1 MDEPNKEIERLR
13 TQVSSLEKLS
23 SLGML
28 SAGIAHEIQNPLN
41 FVINFSKLSAKLVD
55 DLREVVAEEQ
65 ELLSPEA
72 KQRVAELNEEL
83 DEIVGDLHANLQ
95 KIEEHGNR
103 AISIIRGILLYSRG
117 KEDEFIP
124 TDLAKLVKE
133 YVWLSYHSMR
143 ANYKGFNLTIREEYA
158 TDLPLQRVVP
168 QDFSRAVLN
177 LMNNAC
183 YAVWKKQ
190 QDNPPSDYVPTVTV
204 QTALSA
210 DRVCVTIEDN
220 GIGMSD
226 EVKKKLFEAFFT
238 TKPVGEG
245 TGLGLSIT
253 RSIIEQKH
261 QGRISFES
269 EEGRFTRFVVEV
281 PLRHT

>member
-1 MDEPNKEIERLR
+1 MSNE
-13 TQVSSLEKLS
+13 EKLQMRIEELQGQLQQS
-23 SLGML
+23 DKLASLGVL

-41 FVINFSKLSAKLVD
+41 FVINFSQMSNDMVD
-55 DLREVVAEEQ
+55 DLEDLFDERGIDLDSEENAEIADT
-65 ELLSPEA
+65 LHTLRSYLA
-72 KQRVAELNEEL
+72 KIA
-83 DEIVGDLHANLQ
+83 
-95 KIEEHGNR
+95 EHGHR
-103 AISIIRGILLYSRG
+103 ATDIIQGILLYSRG
-117 KEDEFIP
+117 KADQFMP
-124 TDLAKLVKE
+124 TDLPSLLKK
-133 YVWLSYHSMR
+133 YVWLSFHAMR
-143 ANYKGFNLTIREEYA
+143 ANLADFNVTIHEVYDPLI
-158 TDLPLQRVVP
+158 TTVDLIP
-168 QDFSRAVLN
+168 QDFSRAIIN

-190 QDNPPSDYVPTVTV
+190 QNNPPSDYVPTVTV
-204 QTALSA
+204 QTALST

>member
-1 MDEPNKEIERLR
+1 MSNE
-13 TQVSSLEKLS
+13 EKLQMRIEELQGQLQQS
-23 SLGML
+23 DKLASLGVL

-41 FVINFSKLSAKLVD
+41 FVINFSQMSNDMVD
-55 DLREVVAEEQ
+55 DLEDLFDERGIDLDTEENAEIADT
-65 ELLSPEA
+65 LHTLRSYLA
-72 KQRVAELNEEL
+72 KIA
-83 DEIVGDLHANLQ
+83 
-95 KIEEHGNR
+95 EHGHR
-103 AISIIRGILLYSRG
+103 ATDIIQGILLYSRG
-117 KEDEFIP
+117 KADQFMP
-124 TDLAKLVKE
+124 TDLPGLLKK
-133 YVWLSYHSMR
+133 YVWLSFHAMR
-143 ANYKGFNLTIREEYA
+143 ANLADFNVTIHEVYDPRI
-158 TDLPLQRVVP
+158 TTVDLIP
-168 QDFSRAVLN
+168 QDFSRAIIN

-269 EEGRFTRFVVEV
+269 EEGHFTRFVVEV

>member
-1 MDEPNKEIERLR
+1 MSNE
-13 TQVSSLEKLS
+13 EKLQMRIEELQGQLQQS
-23 SLGML
+23 DKLASLGVL

-41 FVINFSKLSAKLVD
+41 FVINFSQMSNDMVD
-55 DLREVVAEEQ
+55 DLEDLFDERGIDLDSEENAEIADT
-65 ELLSPEA
+65 LHTLRSYLA
-72 KQRVAELNEEL
+72 KIA
-83 DEIVGDLHANLQ
+83 
-95 KIEEHGNR
+95 EHGHR
-103 AISIIRGILLYSRG
+103 ATDIIQGILLYSRG
-117 KEDEFIP
+117 KADQFMP
-124 TDLAKLVKE
+124 TDLPSLLKK
-133 YVWLSYHSMR
+133 YVWLSFHAMR
-143 ANYKGFNLTIREEYA
+143 ANLADFNVTIHEVYDPQI
-158 TDLPLQRVVP
+158 TTVDLIP
-168 QDFSRAVLN
+168 QDFSRAIIN

-269 EEGRFTRFVVEV
+269 EEDRFTRFVVEV
-281 PLRHT
+281 PLRHR

>member
-13 TQVSSLEKLS
+13 MQVSSLEKLS

-183 YAVWKKQ
+183 YAVYNKSKCVAVGFEPVISVSLRREEDQ
-190 QDNPPSDYVPTVTV
+190 
-204 QTALSA
+204 
-210 DRVCVTIEDN
+210 VCLQIEDN
-220 GIGMSD
+220 GTGMPATIK
-226 EVKKKLFEAFFT
+226 EQIFTPFYT
-238 TKPVGEG
+238 TKPAGEG

-253 RSIIEQKH
+253 RSIIEEKH
-261 QGRISFES
+261 KGTIQVDS
-269 EEGRFTRFVVEV
+269 EEGKFTRFTIRI
-281 PLRHT
+281 PLTK

>member
-1 MDEPNKEIERLR
+1 MSNE
-13 TQVSSLEKLS
+13 EKLQMRIEELQGQLQQS
-23 SLGML
+23 DKLASLGVL

-41 FVINFSKLSAKLVD
+41 FVINFSQMSNDMVD
-55 DLREVVAEEQ
+55 DLEDLFDERGIDLDSEENAEIADT
-65 ELLSPEA
+65 LHTLRSYLA
-72 KQRVAELNEEL
+72 KIA
-83 DEIVGDLHANLQ
+83 
-95 KIEEHGNR
+95 EHGHR
-103 AISIIRGILLYSRG
+103 ATDIIQGILLYSRG
-117 KEDEFIP
+117 KADQFMP
-124 TDLAKLVKE
+124 TDLPSLLKK
-133 YVWLSYHSMR
+133 YVWLSFHAMR
-143 ANYKGFNLTIREEYA
+143 ANLADFNVTIHEVYDPQI
-158 TDLPLQRVVP
+158 TTVDLIP
-168 QDFSRAVLN
+168 QDFSRAIIN

-204 QTALSA
+204 QTTLSA
-210 DRVCVTIEDN
+210 DRVRVTIEDN

>member
-1 MDEPNKEIERLR
+1 MSNE
-13 TQVSSLEKLS
+13 EKLQMRIEELQGQLQQS
-23 SLGML
+23 DKLASLGVL

-41 FVINFSKLSAKLVD
+41 FVINFSQMSNDMVD
-55 DLREVVAEEQ
+55 DLEDLFDERGIDLDSEENAEIADT
-65 ELLSPEA
+65 LHTLRSYLA
-72 KQRVAELNEEL
+72 KIA
-83 DEIVGDLHANLQ
+83 
-95 KIEEHGNR
+95 EHGHR
-103 AISIIRGILLYSRG
+103 ATDIIQGILLYSRG
-117 KEDEFIP
+117 KADQFMP
-124 TDLAKLVKE
+124 TDLPSLLKK
-133 YVWLSYHSMR
+133 YVWLSFHAMR
-143 ANYKGFNLTIREEYA
+143 ANLTDFNVTIHEVYDPQI
-158 TDLPLQRVVP
+158 TTVDLIP
-168 QDFSRAVLN
+168 QDFSRAIIN

>member
-1 MDEPNKEIERLR
+1 MSNE
-13 TQVSSLEKLS
+13 EKLQMRIEELQGQLQQS
-23 SLGML
+23 DKLASLGVL

-41 FVINFSKLSAKLVD
+41 FVINFSQMSNDMVD
-55 DLREVVAEEQ
+55 DLEDLFDERGIDLDSEENAEIADT
-65 ELLSPEA
+65 LHTLRSYLA
-72 KQRVAELNEEL
+72 KIAEY
-83 DEIVGDLHANLQ
+83 GH
-95 KIEEHGNR
+95 R
-103 AISIIRGILLYSRG
+103 ATDIIQGILLYSRG
-117 KEDEFIP
+117 KADQFMP
-124 TDLAKLVKE
+124 TDLPSLLKK
-133 YVWLSYHSMR
+133 YVWLSFHAMR
-143 ANYKGFNLTIREEYA
+143 ANLADFNVTIHEVYDPQI
-158 TDLPLQRVVP
+158 TTVDLIP
-168 QDFSRAVLN
+168 QDFSRAIIN

>member
-1 MDEPNKEIERLR
+1 MDEPNKEIERLQM
-13 TQVSSLEKLS
+13 QVSSLEKLS

-183 YAVWKKQ
+183 YAVYNKSKCVAVGFEPVISVSLRREEDQ
-190 QDNPPSDYVPTVTV
+190 
-204 QTALSA
+204 
-210 DRVCVTIEDN
+210 VCLQIEDN
-220 GIGMSD
+220 GTGMPAAIK
-226 EVKKKLFEAFFT
+226 EQIFTPFYT
-238 TKPVGEG
+238 TKPAGEG

-253 RSIIEQKH
+253 RSIIEEKH
-261 QGRISFES
+261 KGTIQVDS
-269 EEGRFTRFVVEV
+269 EEGKFTRFTVRI
-281 PLRHT
+281 PLTK

>member
-1 MDEPNKEIERLR
+1 MSNE
-13 TQVSSLEKLS
+13 EKLQMRIEELQGQLQQS
-23 SLGML
+23 DKLASLGVL

-41 FVINFSKLSAKLVD
+41 FVINFSQMSNDMVD
-55 DLREVVAEEQ
+55 DLEDLFDERGIDLDSEENAEIADT
-65 ELLSPEA
+65 LHTLRSYLA
-72 KQRVAELNEEL
+72 KIA
-83 DEIVGDLHANLQ
+83 
-95 KIEEHGNR
+95 EHGHR
-103 AISIIRGILLYSRG
+103 ATDIIQGILLYSRG
-117 KEDEFIP
+117 KADQFMP
-124 TDLAKLVKE
+124 TDLPSLLKK
-133 YVWLSYHSMR
+133 YVWLSFHAMR
-143 ANYKGFNLTIREEYA
+143 ANLADFNVTIHEVYDPQI
-158 TDLPLQRVVP
+158 TTLDLIP
-168 QDFSRAVLN
+168 QDFSRAIIN

>member
-1 MDEPNKEIERLR
+1 MSNE
-13 TQVSSLEKLS
+13 EKLQMRIEELQGQLQQS
-23 SLGML
+23 DKLASLGVL

-41 FVINFSKLSAKLVD
+41 FVINFSQMSNDMVD
-55 DLREVVAEEQ
+55 DLEDLFDERGIDLDSEENAEIADT
-65 ELLSPEA
+65 LHTLRSYLA
-72 KQRVAELNEEL
+72 KIA
-83 DEIVGDLHANLQ
+83 
-95 KIEEHGNR
+95 EHGHR
-103 AISIIRGILLYSRG
+103 ATDIIQGILLYSRG
-117 KEDEFIP
+117 KADQFMP
-124 TDLAKLVKE
+124 TDLPSLLKK
-133 YVWLSYHSMR
+133 YVWLSFHAMR
-143 ANYKGFNLTIREEYA
+143 ANLADFNVTIHEVYDPQI
-158 TDLPLQRVVP
+158 TTVDLIP
-168 QDFSRAVLN
+168 QDFSRAIIN

-204 QTALSA
+204 QTALCA

-269 EEGRFTRFVVEV
+269 EEGRFTRFVVAV

>member
-1 MDEPNKEIERLR
+1 MSNE
-13 TQVSSLEKLS
+13 EKLQMRIEELQGQLQQS
-23 SLGML
+23 DKLASLGVL

-41 FVINFSKLSAKLVD
+41 FVINFSQMSNDMVD
-55 DLREVVAEEQ
+55 DLEDLFDARGIDLDSEENAEIADT
-65 ELLSPEA
+65 LHTLRSYLA
-72 KQRVAELNEEL
+72 KIA
-83 DEIVGDLHANLQ
+83 
-95 KIEEHGNR
+95 EHGHR
-103 AISIIRGILLYSRG
+103 ATDIIQGILLYSRG
-117 KEDEFIP
+117 KADQFMP
-124 TDLAKLVKE
+124 TDLPSLLKK
-133 YVWLSYHSMR
+133 YVWLSFHAMR
-143 ANYKGFNLTIREEYA
+143 ANLADFNVTIHEVYDPQI
-158 TDLPLQRVVP
+158 TTVDLIP
-168 QDFSRAVLN
+168 QDFSRAIIN

-190 QDNPPSDYVPTVTV
+190 QDNPPSDYVPTVTI

>member
-1 MDEPNKEIERLR
+1 MSNE
-13 TQVSSLEKLS
+13 EKLQMRIEELQGQLQQS
-23 SLGML
+23 DKLASLGVL

-41 FVINFSKLSAKLVD
+41 FVINFSQMSNDMVD
-55 DLREVVAEEQ
+55 DLEDLFDERGIDLDSEENAEIADT
-65 ELLSPEA
+65 LHTLRSYLA
-72 KQRVAELNEEL
+72 KIA
-83 DEIVGDLHANLQ
+83 
-95 KIEEHGNR
+95 EHGHR
-103 AISIIRGILLYSRG
+103 ATDIIQGILLYSRG
-117 KEDEFIP
+117 KADQFMP
-124 TDLAKLVKE
+124 TDLPGLLKK
-133 YVWLSYHSMR
+133 YVWLSFHAMR
-143 ANYKGFNLTIREEYA
+143 ANLADFNVTIHEVYDPQI
-158 TDLPLQRVVP
+158 TTVDLIP
-168 QDFSRAVLN
+168 QDFSRAIIN

-253 RSIIEQKH
+253 HSIIEQKH

-281 PLRHT
+281 PLRHM

>member
-1 MDEPNKEIERLR
+1 MSNE
-13 TQVSSLEKLS
+13 EKLQTRIEELQGQLQQS
-23 SLGML
+23 DKLASLGVL
-28 SAGIAHEIQNPLN
+28 SAGIAHERQNPLN
-41 FVINFSKLSAKLVD
+41 FVINFSQMSNDMVD
-55 DLREVVAEEQ
+55 DLEDLFDERGIDLDSEENAEIADT
-65 ELLSPEA
+65 LHTLRSYLA
-72 KQRVAELNEEL
+72 KIA
-83 DEIVGDLHANLQ
+83 
-95 KIEEHGNR
+95 EHGHR
-103 AISIIRGILLYSRG
+103 ATDIIQGILLYSRG
-117 KEDEFIP
+117 KADQFMP
-124 TDLAKLVKE
+124 TDLPSLLKK
-133 YVWLSYHSMR
+133 YVWLSFHAMR
-143 ANYKGFNLTIREEYA
+143 ANLADFNVTIHEVYDPQI
-158 TDLPLQRVVP
+158 TTVDLIP
-168 QDFSRAVLN
+168 QDFSRATIN

-269 EEGRFTRFVVEV
+269 EAGRFTRFVVEV

>member
-1 MDEPNKEIERLR
+1 MSNE
-13 TQVSSLEKLS
+13 EKLQMRIEELQGQLQQS
-23 SLGML
+23 DKLASLGVL

-41 FVINFSKLSAKLVD
+41 FVINFSQMSNDMVD
-55 DLREVVAEEQ
+55 DLEDLFDERGIDLDSEENAEIADT
-65 ELLSPEA
+65 LHTLRSYLA
-72 KQRVAELNEEL
+72 KIA
-83 DEIVGDLHANLQ
+83 
-95 KIEEHGNR
+95 EHGHR
-103 AISIIRGILLYSRG
+103 ATDIIQGILLYSRG
-117 KEDEFIP
+117 KADQFMP
-124 TDLAKLVKE
+124 TDLHGLLKK
-133 YVWLSYHSMR
+133 YVWLSFHAMR
-143 ANYKGFNLTIREEYA
+143 ANLADFNVTIHEVYDPQITA
-158 TDLPLQRVVP
+158 VDLIP
-168 QDFSRAVLN
+168 QDFSRAIIN

-190 QDNPPSDYVPTVTV
+190 QDNPPSDYVPTVMV

>member
-1 MDEPNKEIERLR
+1 MSNE
-13 TQVSSLEKLS
+13 EKLQMRIEELQGQLQQS
-23 SLGML
+23 DKLASLGVL

-41 FVINFSKLSAKLVD
+41 FVINFSQMSNDMVD
-55 DLREVVAEEQ
+55 DLEDLFDERGIDLDSEENAEIADT
-65 ELLSPEA
+65 LHTLRSYLA
-72 KQRVAELNEEL
+72 KIA
-83 DEIVGDLHANLQ
+83 
-95 KIEEHGNR
+95 EHGHR
-103 AISIIRGILLYSRG
+103 ATDIIQGILLYSRG
-117 KEDEFIP
+117 KADQFMP
-124 TDLAKLVKE
+124 TDLPSLLKK
-133 YVWLSYHSMR
+133 YVWLSFHAMR
-143 ANYKGFNLTIREEYA
+143 ANLADFNVTIHEVYDPHI
-158 TDLPLQRVVP
+158 TTVDLIP
-168 QDFSRAVLN
+168 QDFSRAIIN

-210 DRVCVTIEDN
+210 DRVRVTIEDN

>member
-1 MDEPNKEIERLR
+1 MSNE
-13 TQVSSLEKLS
+13 EKLQMRIEELQGQLQQS
-23 SLGML
+23 DKLASLGVL

-41 FVINFSKLSAKLVD
+41 FVINFSQMSNDMVD
-55 DLREVVAEEQ
+55 DLEDLFDERDIDLDSEENAEIADT
-65 ELLSPEA
+65 LHTLRSYLA
-72 KQRVAELNEEL
+72 KIA
-83 DEIVGDLHANLQ
+83 
-95 KIEEHGNR
+95 EHGHR
-103 AISIIRGILLYSRG
+103 ATDIIQGILLYSRG
-117 KEDEFIP
+117 KADQFMP
-124 TDLAKLVKE
+124 TDLPSLLKK
-133 YVWLSYHSMR
+133 YVWLSFHAMR
-143 ANYKGFNLTIREEYA
+143 ANLADFNVTIHEVYDPQI
-158 TDLPLQRVVP
+158 TTVDLIP
-168 QDFSRAVLN
+168 QDFSRAIIN

>member
-1 MDEPNKEIERLR
+1 MSNE
-13 TQVSSLEKLS
+13 EKLQMRIEELQGQLQQS
-23 SLGML
+23 DKLASLGVL

-41 FVINFSKLSAKLVD
+41 FVINFSQMSNDMVD
-55 DLREVVAEEQ
+55 DLEDLFDERGIDLDSEENAEIADT
-65 ELLSPEA
+65 LHTLRSYLA
-72 KQRVAELNEEL
+72 KIA
-83 DEIVGDLHANLQ
+83 
-95 KIEEHGNR
+95 EHGHR
-103 AISIIRGILLYSRG
+103 ATDIIQGILLYSRG
-117 KEDEFIP
+117 KADQFMP
-124 TDLAKLVKE
+124 TDLPSLLKK
-133 YVWLSYHSMR
+133 YVWLSFHAMR
-143 ANYKGFNLTIREEYA
+143 ANLADFNVTIHEVYDPLI
-158 TDLPLQRVVP
+158 TTVDLIP
-168 QDFSRAVLN
+168 QDFSRAIIN

-183 YAVWKKQ
+183 HAVWKKQ
-190 QDNPPSDYVPTVTV
+190 QDNPPSDYAPTVTV
-204 QTALSA
+204 QTVLSA
-210 DRVCVTIEDN
+210 DRVRVTIEDN